1 MDIRAFFGKKR
12 RLEEQIDHEKPN
24 CSKQVEAPNTIA
36 TPSSVATGN
45 VSYGIPSDIAQIGE
59 PIKQVVLDTYPK
71 QHNRA
76 FVSDWFKRYKWLQYS
91 VEKDAAFCY
100 PCQQFLPHGSKQ
112 TSYTSTGFR
121 NWKNATDSKTG
132 FPKHE
137 KSISH
142 IQAMSMWQEKLQRIS
157 TSSSVETLINQKVL
171 EKYRYYVKSIMEVIQ
186 FLIVNELALRGNY
199 ILEEEKEQGL
209 FQNLFEYTCM
219 KDPNLNEVLTH
230 IPQNATYRSP
240 EIQNQ
245 IIQAMVQAVRSS
257 IVKDINESDVKW
269 FTLMEDGTR
278 DKNNRENIAL
288 AIRYVKDGVVNESLL
303 MVKTTENLDAATFTE
318 LTLNTLTENNID
330 PSCMLSQ
337 CYDGASVMS
346 GKVSGVAT
354 RIENKLG
361 RKIPYVH
368 CYNHRLHLIVIRTIS
383 EMTFIRLFFD
393 QCIMLHEFFH
403 HGKIAALYDGK
414 RIGRLLEQ
422 RWSGHLAVTKVVYDN
437 YSSILQTLKEIKNG
451 RFNGDDVA
459 KSIGI
464 KKVMLD
470 LEFRIAMVVAKKIL
484 STLQP
489 ADKAL
494 QARSAGLKDAITII
508 KCVKD
513 EIIKLRSNQMYNQIL
528 EEAKSL
534 TSNDCGES
542 ENRTQTSKRQV
553 KKPNRMDDYLT
564 YTPCSSARQ
573 NIDENDEPFKSEYF
587 ETLDILIAELQRR
600 FSDNDDLI
608 NSIASLDELDV
619 DKMVP
624 LKNLG
629 LKIPSREEASVV
641 KAYLS
646 RNEDIMENTLQV
658 LYRQREAFKDTYELF
673 ASVAT
678 IGCST
683 AVCESTFSTLTAI
696 NRPQRLSMGHER
708 MAGMV
713 FLAFEKKRTKSVDL
727 NEVLRIF
734 NNMANRRI
742 QLF

>member
-1 MDIRAFFGKKR
+1 
-12 RLEEQIDHEKPN
+12 
-24 CSKQVEAPNTIA
+24 
-36 TPSSVATGN
+36 
-45 VSYGIPSDIAQIGE
+45 
-59 PIKQVVLDTYPK
+59 
-71 QHNRA
+71 
-76 FVSDWFKRYKWLQYS
+76 
-91 VEKDAAFCY
+91 
-100 PCQQFLPHGSKQ
+100 
-112 TSYTSTGFR
+112 
-121 NWKNATDSKTG
+121 
-132 FPKHE
+132 
-137 KSISH
+137 
-142 IQAMSMWQEKLQRIS
+142 
-157 TSSSVETLINQKVL
+157 
-171 EKYRYYVKSIMEVIQ
+171 MEVIQ

-337 CYDGASVMS
+337 CYDGPW
-346 GKVSGVAT
+346 
-354 RIENKLG
+354 LW
-361 RKIPYVH
+361 P
-368 CYNHRLHLIVIRTIS
+368 
-383 EMTFIRLFFD
+383 
-393 QCIMLHEFFH
+393 
-403 HGKIAALYDGK
+403 
-414 RIGRLLEQ
+414 
-422 RWSGHLAVTKVVYDN
+422 
-437 YSSILQTLKEIKNG
+437 
-451 RFNGDDVA
+451 
-459 KSIGI
+459 
-464 KKVMLD
+464 
-470 LEFRIAMVVAKKIL
+470 KIL

-489 ADKAL
+489 ADAAL

-658 LYRQREAFKDTYELF
+658 LYRQREAFKDTYEL
-673 ASVAT
+673 
-678 IGCST
+678 
-683 AVCESTFSTLTAI
+683 LRLW
-696 NRPQRLSMGHER
+696 RP
-708 MAGMV
+708 
-713 FLAFEKKRTKSVDL
+713 
-727 NEVLRIF
+727 
-734 NNMANRRI
+734 
-742 QLF
+742 

>member
-1 MDIRAFFGKKR
+1 
-12 RLEEQIDHEKPN
+12 
-24 CSKQVEAPNTIA
+24 
-36 TPSSVATGN
+36 
-45 VSYGIPSDIAQIGE
+45 
-59 PIKQVVLDTYPK
+59 
-71 QHNRA
+71 
-76 FVSDWFKRYKWLQYS
+76 
-91 VEKDAAFCY
+91 
-100 PCQQFLPHGSKQ
+100 
-112 TSYTSTGFR
+112 
-121 NWKNATDSKTG
+121 
-132 FPKHE
+132 
-137 KSISH
+137 
-142 IQAMSMWQEKLQRIS
+142 
-157 TSSSVETLINQKVL
+157 
-171 EKYRYYVKSIMEVIQ
+171 MEVIQ

-330 PSCMLSQ
+330 PLVC
-337 CYDGASVMS
+337 
-346 GKVSGVAT
+346 
-354 RIENKLG
+354 
-361 RKIPYVH
+361 
-368 CYNHRLHLIVIRTIS
+368 
-383 EMTFIRLFFD
+383 
-393 QCIMLHEFFH
+393 
-403 HGKIAALYDGK
+403 
-414 RIGRLLEQ
+414 
-422 RWSGHLAVTKVVYDN
+422 LAN
-437 YSSILQTLKEIKNG
+437 
-451 RFNGDDVA
+451 
-459 KSIGI
+459 
-464 KKVMLD
+464 
-470 LEFRIAMVVAKKIL
+470 AMMA
-484 STLQP
+484 
-489 ADKAL
+489 
-494 QARSAGLKDAITII
+494 
-508 KCVKD
+508 
-513 EIIKLRSNQMYNQIL
+513 
-528 EEAKSL
+528 
-534 TSNDCGES
+534 
-542 ENRTQTSKRQV
+542 
-553 KKPNRMDDYLT
+553 
-564 YTPCSSARQ
+564 Q

-658 LYRQREAFKDTYELF
+658 LYRQREAFKDTYELLRLWRPWD
-673 ASVAT
+673 VALQ
-678 IGCST
+678 
-683 AVCESTFSTLTAI
+683 CESTFSTLTAI

-708 MAGMV
+708 AGM
-713 FLAFEKKRTKSVDL
+713 
-727 NEVLRIF
+727 
-734 NNMANRRI
+734 
-742 QLF
+742 

>member
-1 MDIRAFFGKKR
+1 MADNGHTAPVEPVVCIHELLLVALALTWLAVQVLLLVGCCVLVKR
-12 RLEEQIDHEKPN
+12 YRNLAEMSMQKDYQSFDNVGFDTMSTHRRVHWPDQNIDVLH
-24 CSKQVEAPNTIA
+24 VEAPNTIA

-59 PIKQVVLDTYPK
+59 PIEQVVLDTYPK

-209 FQNLFEYTCM
+209 FQNLFEYT
-219 KDPNLNEVLTH
+219 
-230 IPQNATYRSP
+230 S
-240 EIQNQ
+240 
-245 IIQAMVQAVRSS
+245 
-257 IVKDINESDVKW
+257 
-269 FTLMEDGTR
+269 
-278 DKNNRENIAL
+278 
-288 AIRYVKDGVVNESLL
+288 IRYVKDGVVNESLL

-330 PSCMLSQ
+330 PLVC
-337 CYDGASVMS
+337 
-346 GKVSGVAT
+346 
-354 RIENKLG
+354 
-361 RKIPYVH
+361 
-368 CYNHRLHLIVIRTIS
+368 
-383 EMTFIRLFFD
+383 
-393 QCIMLHEFFH
+393 
-403 HGKIAALYDGK
+403 
-414 RIGRLLEQ
+414 
-422 RWSGHLAVTKVVYDN
+422 LAN
-437 YSSILQTLKEIKNG
+437 AMMA
-451 RFNGDDVA
+451 FNGDDVA
-459 KSIGI
+459 KSI
-464 KKVMLD
+464 D
-470 LEFRIAMVVAKKIL
+470 A
-484 STLQP
+484 
-489 ADKAL
+489 AL

-658 LYRQREAFKDTYELF
+658 LYRQREAFKDTYEL
-673 ASVAT
+673 
-678 IGCST
+678 
-683 AVCESTFSTLTAI
+683 LRLW
-696 NRPQRLSMGHER
+696 RP
-708 MAGMV
+708 
-713 FLAFEKKRTKSVDL
+713 
-727 NEVLRIF
+727 
-734 NNMANRRI
+734 
-742 QLF
+742 

>member
-1 MDIRAFFGKKR
+1 MG
-12 RLEEQIDHEKPN
+12 
-24 CSKQVEAPNTIA
+24 
-36 TPSSVATGN
+36 
-45 VSYGIPSDIAQIGE
+45 
-59 PIKQVVLDTYPK
+59 
-71 QHNRA
+71 
-76 FVSDWFKRYKWLQYS
+76 
-91 VEKDAAFCY
+91 
-100 PCQQFLPHGSKQ
+100 
-112 TSYTSTGFR
+112 
-121 NWKNATDSKTG
+121 
-132 FPKHE
+132 
-137 KSISH
+137 
-142 IQAMSMWQEKLQRIS
+142 
-157 TSSSVETLINQKVL
+157 
-171 EKYRYYVKSIMEVIQ
+171 
-186 FLIVNELALRGNY
+186 
-199 ILEEEKEQGL
+199 
-209 FQNLFEYTCM
+209 
-219 KDPNLNEVLTH
+219 
-230 IPQNATYRSP
+230 
-240 EIQNQ
+240 
-245 IIQAMVQAVRSS
+245 
-257 IVKDINESDVKW
+257 
-269 FTLMEDGTR
+269 R

-330 PSCMLSQ
+330 PLVCLANAMM
-337 CYDGASVMS
+337 A
-346 GKVSGVAT
+346 
-354 RIENKLG
+354 
-361 RKIPYVH
+361 
-368 CYNHRLHLIVIRTIS
+368 
-383 EMTFIRLFFD
+383 
-393 QCIMLHEFFH
+393 
-403 HGKIAALYDGK
+403 HGCG
-414 RIGRLLEQ
+414 Q
-422 RWSGHLAVTKVVYDN
+422 
-437 YSSILQTLKEIKNG
+437 
-451 RFNGDDVA
+451 
-459 KSIGI
+459 
-464 KKVMLD
+464 
-470 LEFRIAMVVAKKIL
+470 KIL

-489 ADKAL
+489 ADAAL
-494 QARSAGLKDAITII
+494 RPKRRIKDAITII

-713 FLAFEKKRTKSVDL
+713 FLAFEKKNKIS
-727 NEVLRIF
+727 
-734 NNMANRRI
+734 
-742 QLF
+742 

>member
-1 MDIRAFFGKKR
+1 
-12 RLEEQIDHEKPN
+12 
-24 CSKQVEAPNTIA
+24 
-36 TPSSVATGN
+36 
-45 VSYGIPSDIAQIGE
+45 
-59 PIKQVVLDTYPK
+59 
-71 QHNRA
+71 
-76 FVSDWFKRYKWLQYS
+76 
-91 VEKDAAFCY
+91 
-100 PCQQFLPHGSKQ
+100 
-112 TSYTSTGFR
+112 
-121 NWKNATDSKTG
+121 
-132 FPKHE
+132 
-137 KSISH
+137 
-142 IQAMSMWQEKLQRIS
+142 
-157 TSSSVETLINQKVL
+157 
-171 EKYRYYVKSIMEVIQ
+171 
-186 FLIVNELALRGNY
+186 
-199 ILEEEKEQGL
+199 
-209 FQNLFEYTCM
+209 
-219 KDPNLNEVLTH
+219 
-230 IPQNATYRSP
+230 
-240 EIQNQ
+240 
-245 IIQAMVQAVRSS
+245 MVQAVRSS

-318 LTLNTLTENNID
+318 LTHGCGQKSY
-330 PSCMLSQ
+330 P
-337 CYDGASVMS
+337 
-346 GKVSGVAT
+346 
-354 RIENKLG
+354 R
-361 RKIPYVH
+361 
-368 CYNHRLHLIVIRTIS
+368 YN
-383 EMTFIRLFFD
+383 
-393 QCIMLHEFFH
+393 
-403 HGKIAALYDGK
+403 
-414 RIGRLLEQ
+414 
-422 RWSGHLAVTKVVYDN
+422 
-437 YSSILQTLKEIKNG
+437 LQTQLCK
-451 RFNGDDVA
+451 
-459 KSIGI
+459 
-464 KKVMLD
+464 
-470 LEFRIAMVVAKKIL
+470 
-484 STLQP
+484 P
-489 ADKAL
+489 
-494 QARSAGLKDAITII
+494 SAGLKDAITII

-708 MAGMV
+708 MAGME
-713 FLAFEKKRTKSVDL
+713 FPSIRRRRNLPLALLHHCSDVVGKSTYGKVNIVCRHDVVGNDVKGWSVDFL
-727 NEVLRIF
+727 KLSRHSFPISNFTVGFGLPLLRGPIF
-734 NNMANRRI
+734 NMTGQWSDKRPCNVSKSKSARLIAVTPCLLKKVCVRLRRMTGAHS
-742 QLF
+742 L

>member
-1 MDIRAFFGKKR
+1 
-12 RLEEQIDHEKPN
+12 
-24 CSKQVEAPNTIA
+24 
-36 TPSSVATGN
+36 
-45 VSYGIPSDIAQIGE
+45 
-59 PIKQVVLDTYPK
+59 
-71 QHNRA
+71 
-76 FVSDWFKRYKWLQYS
+76 
-91 VEKDAAFCY
+91 
-100 PCQQFLPHGSKQ
+100 
-112 TSYTSTGFR
+112 
-121 NWKNATDSKTG
+121 
-132 FPKHE
+132 
-137 KSISH
+137 
-142 IQAMSMWQEKLQRIS
+142 
-157 TSSSVETLINQKVL
+157 
-171 EKYRYYVKSIMEVIQ
+171 MEVIQ

-337 CYDGASVMS
+337 CYDGPW
-346 GKVSGVAT
+346 
-354 RIENKLG
+354 LW
-361 RKIPYVH
+361 P
-368 CYNHRLHLIVIRTIS
+368 
-383 EMTFIRLFFD
+383 
-393 QCIMLHEFFH
+393 
-403 HGKIAALYDGK
+403 
-414 RIGRLLEQ
+414 
-422 RWSGHLAVTKVVYDN
+422 
-437 YSSILQTLKEIKNG
+437 
-451 RFNGDDVA
+451 
-459 KSIGI
+459 
-464 KKVMLD
+464 
-470 LEFRIAMVVAKKIL
+470 KIL

-489 ADKAL
+489 ADAAL

>member
-1 MDIRAFFGKKR
+1 
-12 RLEEQIDHEKPN
+12 
-24 CSKQVEAPNTIA
+24 
-36 TPSSVATGN
+36 
-45 VSYGIPSDIAQIGE
+45 
-59 PIKQVVLDTYPK
+59 
-71 QHNRA
+71 
-76 FVSDWFKRYKWLQYS
+76 
-91 VEKDAAFCY
+91 
-100 PCQQFLPHGSKQ
+100 
-112 TSYTSTGFR
+112 
-121 NWKNATDSKTG
+121 
-132 FPKHE
+132 
-137 KSISH
+137 
-142 IQAMSMWQEKLQRIS
+142 
-157 TSSSVETLINQKVL
+157 
-171 EKYRYYVKSIMEVIQ
+171 
-186 FLIVNELALRGNY
+186 
-199 ILEEEKEQGL
+199 
-209 FQNLFEYTCM
+209 M

-337 CYDGASVMS
+337 CYDGVSVS

-459 KSIGI
+459 KSIG
-464 KKVMLD
+464 
-470 LEFRIAMVVAKKIL
+470 
-484 STLQP
+484 
-489 ADKAL
+489 
-494 QARSAGLKDAITII
+494 
-508 KCVKD
+508 
-513 EIIKLRSNQMYNQIL
+513 
-528 EEAKSL
+528 
-534 TSNDCGES
+534 
-542 ENRTQTSKRQV
+542 
-553 KKPNRMDDYLT
+553 
-564 YTPCSSARQ
+564 
-573 NIDENDEPFKSEYF
+573 
-587 ETLDILIAELQRR
+587 
-600 FSDNDDLI
+600 
-608 NSIASLDELDV
+608 
-619 DKMVP
+619 
-624 LKNLG
+624 

-658 LYRQREAFKDTYELF
+658 LYRQREAFKDTYEL
-673 ASVAT
+673 
-678 IGCST
+678 
-683 AVCESTFSTLTAI
+683 LRLW
-696 NRPQRLSMGHER
+696 RP
-708 MAGMV
+708 
-713 FLAFEKKRTKSVDL
+713 
-727 NEVLRIF
+727 
-734 NNMANRRI
+734 
-742 QLF
+742 

>member
-1 MDIRAFFGKKR
+1 MLDSELILPQDYCIPSCK
-12 RLEEQIDHEKPN
+12 
-24 CSKQVEAPNTIA
+24 VEAPNTIA

-59 PIKQVVLDTYPK
+59 PIEQVVLDTYPK

-142 IQAMSMWQEKLQRIS
+142 IQAMSMWEKLQRIS
-157 TSSSVETLINQKVL
+157 TSSSVETLINQNFAWKL
-171 EKYRYYVKSIMEVIQ
+171 YFGR
-186 FLIVNELALRGNY
+186 R
-199 ILEEEKEQGL
+199 KEQGL

-230 IPQNATYRSP
+230 TTKRNISFTRNSKS
-240 EIQNQ
+240 NN
-245 IIQAMVQAVRSS
+245 SS
-257 IVKDINESDVKW
+257 NGSS
-269 FTLMEDGTR
+269 
-278 DKNNRENIAL
+278 
-288 AIRYVKDGVVNESLL
+288 AIRYKDGVVNESLL

-337 CYDGASVMS
+337 CYDGPW
-346 GKVSGVAT
+346 
-354 RIENKLG
+354 LW
-361 RKIPYVH
+361 P
-368 CYNHRLHLIVIRTIS
+368 
-383 EMTFIRLFFD
+383 
-393 QCIMLHEFFH
+393 
-403 HGKIAALYDGK
+403 
-414 RIGRLLEQ
+414 
-422 RWSGHLAVTKVVYDN
+422 
-437 YSSILQTLKEIKNG
+437 
-451 RFNGDDVA
+451 
-459 KSIGI
+459 
-464 KKVMLD
+464 
-470 LEFRIAMVVAKKIL
+470 KIL

-489 ADKAL
+489 ADAAL

-508 KCVKD
+508 K
-513 EIIKLRSNQMYNQIL
+513 
-528 EEAKSL
+528 
-534 TSNDCGES
+534 
-542 ENRTQTSKRQV
+542 
-553 KKPNRMDDYLT
+553 
-564 YTPCSSARQ
+564 Q

-658 LYRQREAFKDTYELF
+658 LYRQREAFKDTYEL
-673 ASVAT
+673 
-678 IGCST
+678 C
-683 AVCESTFSTLTAI
+683 VC
-696 NRPQRLSMGHER
+696 GDHR
-708 MAGMV
+708 M
-713 FLAFEKKRTKSVDL
+713 
-727 NEVLRIF
+727 
-734 NNMANRRI
+734 
-742 QLF
+742 